1 MAEWLNSMS
10 SYGQPQ
16 QVPTEEEMV
25 DDEDFYGNVTNE
37 TQIPSTRTSN
47 TLPGASQDGT
57 AQVGTT

>member
-16 QVPTEEEMV
+16 PPTEEEMV

-37 TQIPSTRTSN
+37 TKTPSTRTSN

-57 AQVGTT
+57 AQVGTA